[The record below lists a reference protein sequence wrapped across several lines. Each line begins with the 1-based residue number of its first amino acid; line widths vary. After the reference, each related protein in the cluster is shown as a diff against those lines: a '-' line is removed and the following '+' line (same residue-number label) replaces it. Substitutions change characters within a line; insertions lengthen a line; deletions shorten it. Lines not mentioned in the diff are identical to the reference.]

1 MPNILRTLILICL
14 LTFAYSVTSAH
25 EADALAN
32 VLAPHADEAQSAPA
46 TTAPPAIT
54 YNADGTVAVPVPTE
68 KAMNYYYSRIN
79 IWVVGLTWGA
89 LVPLIWC
96 FGGFSA
102 QLRGVAE
109 RTGKKWFFAIVL
121 YWLMFSAIS
130 FFISLPLNYYSEFV
144 NQHNYGLS
152 NQTTAAWFT
161 ESLKGLAISMVMGA
175 LVLWVPYLLIRKS
188 PTRWWLYTWLATIPF
203 ILLMLIVQPIFL
215 DPLFNKFGPM
225 KNQALEQKILALA
238 ERAGIE
244 NSRVFEVDK
253 SKQTKRVNAYVTGIG
268 EAKRVVLWDTLIAQM
283 TEPQT
288 LFVMGHEMGHYVLN
302 HVWKSLA
309 VIIAG
314 AFLQFYLLYRF
325 ANAIIARYGTR
336 LGFQSVG
343 DVASLPLLML
353 LMSLM
358 LLVASPALNTFSR
371 MNEHQSDIFGLE
383 ITRDNKGAAE
393 AFVRLA
399 QGNLGNPRPHW
410 FLHMMRG
417 THPTLAERIE
427 FANTYRPWEKG
438 EALRYGELMKAAAQG
453 SKGAK
458 P

>member
-1 MPNILRTLILICL
+1 MLKTLRTLL
-14 LTFAYSVTSAH
+14 LLWVTLLCCAAFAHDAAPTLTMYAEDVKSVASSDLT
-25 EADALAN
+25 
-32 VLAPHADEAQSAPA
+32 
-46 TTAPPAIT
+46 PPPII

-68 KAMNYYYSRIN
+68 KAMAYYHSRIN
-79 IWVVGLTWGA
+79 IWVVGLTWGII
-89 LVPLIWC
+89 VPLIWC

-102 QLRGVAE
+102 RLRGVAE
-109 RTGKKWFFAIVL
+109 RKGKSWFFTIIM

-130 FFISLPLNYYSEFV
+130 FLISLPLNYFSEFI
-144 NQHNYGLS
+144 NEQKFGLS
-152 NQTTAAWFT
+152 NQTSVAWLI
-161 ESLKGLAISMVMGA
+161 ESLKGLAVSMVMGA
-175 LVLWVPYLLIRKS
+175 LILWGPYLAMKKS
-188 PTRWWLYTWLATIPF
+188 PRYWWFATWLVTIPF
-203 ILLMLIVQPIFL
+203 IVLMLIVQPIFI
-215 DPLFNKFGPM
+215 DPLFNHFGPM

-302 HVWKSLA
+302 HVWKMLA
-309 VIIAG
+309 LLIAG
-314 AFLQFYLLYRF
+314 AFLQFYLIHRV
-325 ANAIIARYGTR
+325 ANAIIARYSNR
-336 LGFQSVG
+336 LGFSSLA
-343 DVASLPLLML
+343 DVASLPLLMML
-353 LMSLM
+353 VSLTF
-358 LLVASPALNTFSR
+358 LVAAPAINTFTR

-410 FLHMMRG
+410 LFHMMRG
-417 THPTLAERIE
+417 SHPTLAERIE
-427 FANTYRPWEKG
+427 FANSYRPWEKG
-438 EALRYGELMKAAAQG
+438 ETLQYGDLMKV
-453 SKGAK
+453 AK
-458 P
+458 